1 MSQQREMASLRKFKA
16 SSFWFAVYRDASG
29 KQCNRSTK
37 IKIAGEGLNERARG
51 KDGAEKL
58 KLAREIANTYESLE
72 RGHHTEQHFQKVTL
86 DIFYKVNK
94 RRMMPAVTETF
105 MASWLAGVKSARGD
119 GGTHARYESVV
130 NRFLLSLGARKLV
143 QLADISHDD
152 IQSFVQAQT
161 AAGKAAAT
169 VKIEH
174 KILSAVFGAALKKGL
189 IASNPASSVRVP
201 MAAGESRK
209 PFEWPQ
215 VRAILG
221 AAQGEWKTAVLLG
234 VFTGARLGD
243 CVTMQWRHVDL
254 PGKVIR
260 FRPSKTKAKGGEIVV
275 PLHADLEAHLM
286 ALPMPDGAGAA
297 EQPLCP
303 TLAAGSISG
312 RAGLSRKFK
321 EILVDAGIENE
332 QTRQGTKKGRS
343 FSAYSFHS
351 LRHTFNTVLMNKGVS
366 QELRMR
372 LSGHKSEE
380 MNTRYSHAEIET
392 LRAAVAQLPGVN
404 T

>member
-1 MSQQREMASLRKFKA
+1 MRSVASLRKFKD
-16 SSFWFAVYRDASG
+16 SKYWFAIYRDATG

-37 IKIAGEGLNERARG
+37 LSHTITGADPKKRASDLR
-51 KDGAEKL
+51 EQRQ
-58 KLAREIANTYESLE
+58 LALEVARTYEDAE
-72 RGHHTEQHFQKVTL
+72 RGHPTEQQVQKVL
-86 DIFYKVNK
+86 HAIFAKVNK
-94 RRMMPAVTETF
+94 RRMEPAVTETF
-105 MASWLAGVKSARGD
+105 FSGWLERVKTRRGA
-119 GGTHARYESVV
+119 GGTHSRYEAVV
-130 NRFLLSLGARKLV
+130 NRFLDTLGARKTV
-143 QLADISHDD
+143 QLADILPDD
-152 IQSFVQAQT
+152 VQAFVDAQ
-161 AAGKAAAT
+161 AGAGKASAT

-174 KILSAVFGAALKKGL
+174 KILSAVFADALKQGRV
-189 IASNPASSVRVP
+189 ANNPAAAVSVP
-201 MAAGESRK
+201 IAAGESRK

-215 VRAILG
+215 VRAIL
-221 AAQGEWKTAVLLG
+221 ATAKGEWKTAVLLG

-254 PGKVIR
+254 PASLIR

-286 ALPMPDGAGAA
+286 ALPMPEGAGAA

-303 TLAAGSISG
+303 TLAAASIGG

-321 EILVDAGIENE
+321 EILIEAGIENE
-332 QTRQGTKKGRS
+332 QMRQGVKKGRS

-351 LRHTFNTVLMNKGVS
+351 LRHTFNTVLMNRGVS

-380 MNTRYSHAEIET
+380 INARYSHAEIAT
-392 LRAAVAQLPGVN
+392 LRAAVAKLPGV
-404 T
+404 TS

>member
-1 MSQQREMASLRKFKA
+1 MASLRKFKA
-16 SSFWFAVYRDASG
+16 SPFWFAVYRDASG

-37 IKIAGEGLNERARG
+37 IKIAGDGLNERARG
-51 KDGAEKL
+51 KDSADKL
-58 KLAREIANTYESLE
+58 KLAREIADTYERME
-72 RGHHTEQHFQKVTL
+72 RGHPTEQHVQKVLL
-86 DIFYKVNK
+86 DIFEKVNK
-94 RRMMPAVTETF
+94 RRMVPAVTETF
-105 MASWLAGVKSARGD
+105 FAGWLERVKTRRGA
-119 GGTHARYESVV
+119 GGTHSRYEAVV
-130 NRFLLSLGARKLV
+130 NRFLGTLGARKTV
-143 QLADISHDD
+143 QLADILPDD
-152 IQSFVQAQT
+152 VQALVDAQ
-161 AAGKAAAT
+161 ARAGKASAT

-174 KILSAVFGAALKKGL
+174 KILSAVFGAALKQGL
-189 IASNPASSVRVP
+189 IASNPAAAVSVP
-201 MAAGESRK
+201 IAAGESRK

-221 AAQGEWKTAVLLG
+221 AAKGEWKTAVLLG

-332 QTRQGTKKGRS
+332 QTRQGSKKGRS

-392 LRAAVAQLPGVN
+392 LRAAVAQLPGV
-404 T
+404 TS